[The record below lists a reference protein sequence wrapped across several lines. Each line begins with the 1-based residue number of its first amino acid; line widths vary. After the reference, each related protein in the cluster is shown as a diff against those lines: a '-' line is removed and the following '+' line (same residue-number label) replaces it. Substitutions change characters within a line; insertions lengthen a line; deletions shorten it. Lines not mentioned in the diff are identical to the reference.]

1 MRQLVKPR
9 ILAVEPY
16 RPGKPIDEVK
26 RELGLKK
33 VIKLASNETPYGPSP
48 KVLQAITKA
57 ARSVNRYPD
66 SGCFYLRQALAKKL
80 KISTEQLIFG
90 NGSDEIILLALRAFV
105 DEGDEVIIAKP
116 SFLIYEIGAKIV
128 GANIKAIPLK
138 NFHYDLEGMAEAVTS
153 KTKLIFV
160 GNPDNPAGTYI
171 SKARIAEFLAKVRPN
186 IIVFIDQAYFEY
198 VLAKDYPDAT
208 EFIKKYR
215 NVIVIRTFSKMYGLA
230 GLRVGY
236 GIGDPEVIDILNRL
250 REPFNVN
257 SIAQEAALAC
267 LKDQS
272 YYRRAARNIEK
283 QRQYLYT
290 QIRKLGLK
298 VPESV
303 TNFILIDVRQKSTTV
318 SNALLKKGIIVRD
331 MGFWGLDTFIRV
343 TIGSEPE
350 NKFFI
355 KTLRQI
361 LKS

>member
-153 KTKLIFV
+153 KTKLTFPKRASPSFWPRSV
-160 GNPDNPAGTYI
+160 RTSLFLSTRPI
-171 SKARIAEFLAKVRPN
+171 SNMFWLK
-186 IIVFIDQAYFEY
+186 II
-198 VLAKDYPDAT
+198 LMPP
-208 EFIKKYR
+208 
-215 NVIVIRTFSKMYGLA
+215 SL
-230 GLRVGY
+230 L
-236 GIGDPEVIDILNRL
+236 
-250 REPFNVN
+250 
-257 SIAQEAALAC
+257 
-267 LKDQS
+267 
-272 YYRRAARNIEK
+272 RNIAMSSSSG
-283 QRQYLYT
+283 RFPRCMVWPVCASGTALG
-290 QIRKLGLK
+290 IRK
-298 VPESV
+298 S
-303 TNFILIDVRQKSTTV
+303 LIS
-318 SNALLKKGIIVRD
+318 
-331 MGFWGLDTFIRV
+331 
-343 TIGSEPE
+343 
-350 NKFFI
+350 
-355 KTLRQI
+355 
-361 LKS
+361 

>member
-1 MRQLVKPR
+1 MKQLVKPR
-9 ILAVEPY
+9 LLAIEPY

-48 KVLQAITKA
+48 KVLAAIKKA
-57 ARSVNRYPD
+57 ARQVNRYPD

-80 KISTEQLIFG
+80 KVAPGQLIFG

-105 DEGDEVIIAKP
+105 SEGEEVIIARP

-128 GANIKAIPLK
+128 GANIKAVALK
-138 NFHYDLEGMAEAVTS
+138 NFEYDLDGMAAEVTE
-153 KTKLIFV
+153 KTKIIFV

-171 SKARIAEFLAKVRPN
+171 PRNRIIKFLNKIRRD

-198 VLAKDYPDAT
+198 VLAKDYPDAI
-208 EFIKKYR
+208 EFIKEYR
-215 NVIVIRTFSKMYGLA
+215 NCMVIRTFSKMYGLA

-250 REPFNVN
+250 REPFNIN
-257 SIAQEAALAC
+257 SLAQEAALAC
-267 LKDQS
+267 LKDQA

-298 VPESV
+298 AIESV
-303 TNFILIDVRQKSTTV
+303 TNFILIDVQQKSTTV
-318 SNALLKKGIIVRD
+318 SNALLKKGVIVRD
-331 MGFWGLDTFIRV
+331 MAFWGLDNFIRV
-343 TIGSEPE
+343 TIGTNQE
-350 NKFFI
+350 NKLFI
-355 KTLRQI
+355 KTLGEI
-361 LKS
+361 LAK